1 MKFLSN
7 LIILFLAISSSTYA
21 VDFKKDIKPLLE
33 SRCISCHSSTKQKG
47 DLNLSTLLASTKG
60 GDSGAAVT
68 PNNPDASLLIERISL
83 PHDDE
88 EIMPPKG
95 EPLNQE
101 EISLLTSWIQNG
113 AQWPDELILVH
124 REPMSQEDIANDS
137 SNLAGVQIFPLKVSL
152 NTNSDLQRLVAV
164 ATYNDGTTRDITD
177 KVEFETEDPSL
188 VTIEGNL
195 FRPRSDGDTS
205 IKISFH
211 GKSASTPIKITDSEK
226 ERPISFRLDVMP
238 VFMRASCN
246 NGSCHGSARGQDG
259 FMLSL
264 FGYDPVG
271 DYHRVTRELSGR
283 RIDLAYPA
291 ESLLVEKAIEAVPH
305 TGGKLFNKDS
315 EYHDILVSWLQAGAP
330 DDPKDVATPTSLN
343 IYPDQAVLEGKGRS
357 QQFIAVAGYSDGT
370 TRDVTSLTVFET
382 NNAPSAAI
390 DKDGMVT
397 AGNRGEAFVMA
408 RFATFTVGSQ
418 VIVIPDDLEYQ
429 RPSFPPTNYIDE
441 AVSAKLHKLRIL
453 PSDLCSDQEF
463 LRRATIDITGT
474 LPTEE
479 EFLSFISDQSQ
490 NKRDKVVDKLLSRK
504 EFTEVWV
511 MKFAELLQIS
521 TNANNQVSYKATLLY
536 YNWLQERIAKNV
548 PFNKIVQ
555 ELLSST
561 GGTFNSPSTNY
572 YQIERDTLKL
582 SENVAQV
589 FMGMRLQC
597 AQCHNH
603 PFDRWTMDDYFSFAA
618 FFSQIGRKSAQ
629 DPREVIVYNRAS
641 GEMKHPIGGK
651 TMEPVF
657 LGAEKPE
664 IKKGQDRRAV
674 LAEWMASPENPFF
687 SRNLSN
693 IVWSHFFGI
702 GIIDPVDDVRIS
714 NPASNPQLLDALA
727 NRFTE
732 YNYDFKK
739 LVRDICTSRT
749 YQLSTKVNDTNEG
762 DTRNFSHSLS
772 RRMRAEVLLDAI
784 SQVTDTKNKF
794 KGLPLGARA
803 VQIADGN
810 VSNYFLRTFGRAERK
825 TVCSC
830 EVKMEPNLGQALH
843 LINGDATGNRI
854 RSGKVV
860 QTMLEEGKSSEA
872 IIDSLYIRTFGR
884 KPTQTEKT
892 QLIAKISVD
901 PKQSREDLE
910 DLFWAL
916 LNAKEFMFNH

>member
-1 MKFLSN
+1 MNFLLYLASTF
-7 LIILFLAISSSTYA
+7 LIISSSTFA

-33 SRCISCHSSTKQKG
+33 SRCVSCHSSSKQKG
-47 DLNLSTLLASTKG
+47 DLNLSSLLASTKG
-60 GDSGAAVT
+60 GESGPAIIPKNT
-68 PNNPDASLLIERISL
+68 DESLLLERISL

-95 EPLNQE
+95 APLNPE
-101 EISLLTSWIQNG
+101 ELALFKKWIENG
-113 AQWPDELILVH
+113 AQWPEELILVH
-124 REPMSQEDIANDS
+124 REPITQEEQLKDS
-137 SNLAGVQIFPLKVSL
+137 SNLLDVKIYPPEVALD
-152 NTNSDLQRLVAV
+152 TNADLQRLVAV
-164 ATYNDGTTRDITD
+164 ATYNDGTTRDITN
-177 KVEFETEDPSL
+177 KVEFKPEDSSL
-188 VTIEGNL
+188 ISVEGNI
-195 FRPRSDGDTS
+195 FRPRKDGETT
-205 IKISFH
+205 ITINFH
-211 GKSASTPIKITDSEK
+211 GKDATIPIKINDAEK
-226 ERPISFRLDVMP
+226 ERPVSFRLDVMP

-246 NGSCHGSARGQDG
+246 TGSCHGSARGQDG

-271 DYHRVTRELSGR
+271 DYYRVTRELSGR

-291 ESLLVEKAIEAVPH
+291 ESLLVEKATEAVPH
-305 TGGKLFNKDS
+305 TGGKLFSKDS
-315 EYHDILVSWLQAGAP
+315 EYHDTLVSWLKAGAP
-330 DDPKDVATPTSLN
+330 DDPEDIATPTSLN
-343 IYPDQAVLEGKGRS
+343 IYPDQAVLEGKGRT

-382 NNAPSAAI
+382 NNAPSAEI
-390 DKDGMVT
+390 SKDGMVT

-418 VIVIPDDLEYQ
+418 VIVIPEGLNYQ
-429 RPSFPPTNYIDE
+429 RPKFASKNYIDE
-441 AVSAKLHKLRIL
+441 LVSDKLHKLRIL
-453 PSDLCSDQEF
+453 PSELCTDEEF

-479 EFLSFISDQSQ
+479 EYLSFVSDSSSD
-490 NKRDKVVDKLLSRK
+490 KRDKVVDKLLSRK

-561 GGTFNSPSTNY
+561 GGTFNNPSTNY

-618 FFSQIGRKSAQ
+618 FFSQIGRKNAQ
-629 DPREVIVYNRAS
+629 DPREVIVYNR
-641 GEMKHPIGGK
+641 GNGDMKHPVGGK
-651 TMEPVF
+651 IMEPVF
-657 LGAEKPE
+657 LGAAKPE
-664 IKKGQDRRAV
+664 IKRGQDRRAV
-674 LAEWMASPENPFF
+674 LAEWIASPENPFF

-749 YQLSTKVNDTNEG
+749 YQLSTKVNETNEG
-762 DTRNFSHSLS
+762 DTKNFSHSLA

-794 KGLPLGARA
+794 RGLPLGARA

-810 VSNYFLRTFGRAERK
+810 VSNYFLRTFGRAERN

-860 QTMLEEGKSSEA
+860 QTMLDTGKSSEE

-884 KPTQTEKT
+884 KPTETEKT
-892 QLIAKISVD
+892 QLIAKINVD

>member
-1 MKFLSN
+1 MNFLLYLASTF
-7 LIILFLAISSSTYA
+7 LIISSSTFA

-33 SRCISCHSSTKQKG
+33 SRCVSCHSSSKQKG
-47 DLNLSTLLASTKG
+47 DLNLSSLLASTKG
-60 GDSGAAVT
+60 GDSGPAIIPKNT
-68 PNNPDASLLIERISL
+68 DESLLIERISL
-83 PHDDE
+83 PHNDE

-95 EPLNQE
+95 APLNSE
-101 EISLLTSWIQNG
+101 EIALFKKWVENG
-113 AQWPDELILVH
+113 AQWPEELILVH
-124 REPMSQEDIANDS
+124 REPITQEEQAKDS
-137 SNLAGVQIFPLKVSL
+137 SNLSGVKIYPPEVSL
-152 NTNSDLQRLVAV
+152 YTNTDLQRLVAV
-164 ATYNDGTTRDITD
+164 ATYNDGTTRDITN
-177 KVEFETEDPSL
+177 KVEFKPEDSSL
-188 VTIEGNL
+188 ISVEGNI
-195 FRPRSDGDTS
+195 FRPRKDGETTIKINFHGKDAAIP
-205 IKISFH
+205 IKISN
-211 GKSASTPIKITDSEK
+211 AEK
-226 ERPISFRLDVMP
+226 KRPVSFRLDVMP

-246 NGSCHGSARGQDG
+246 TGSCHGSARGQDG

-271 DYHRVTRELSGR
+271 DYYRVTRELSGR

-291 ESLLVEKAIEAVPH
+291 ESLLVEKATEAVPH
-305 TGGKLFNKDS
+305 TGGKLFSKDS
-315 EYHDILVSWLQAGAP
+315 EYHDILVSWLKAGAP
-330 DDPKDVATPTSLN
+330 DDPEDIATPTSLN
-343 IYPDQAVLEGKGRS
+343 IYPDQAVLEGKGRT

-382 NNAPSAAI
+382 NNAPSAEI
-390 DKDGMVT
+390 SKDGMVT

-418 VIVIPDDLEYQ
+418 VIVIPEGLNYQ
-429 RPSFPPTNYIDE
+429 RPKFASTNYIDE
-441 AVSAKLHKLRIL
+441 LVSDKLHKLRIL
-453 PSDLCSDQEF
+453 PSELCTDEEF

-479 EFLSFISDQSQ
+479 EYLSFVSDPSSD
-490 NKRDKVVDKLLSRK
+490 KRDKVVDKLLSRK

-561 GGTFNSPSTNY
+561 GGTFNNPSTNY

-618 FFSQIGRKSAQ
+618 FFSQIGRKNAQ
-629 DPREVIVYNRAS
+629 DPREVIVYNRGS
-641 GEMKHPIGGK
+641 GDMKHPVGGK
-651 TMEPVF
+651 IMEPVF
-657 LGAEKPE
+657 LGAAKPE
-664 IKKGQDRRAV
+664 IKRGQDRRAV

-749 YQLSTKVNDTNEG
+749 YQLSTKVNETNEG
-762 DTRNFSHSLS
+762 DTKNFSHSLA

-794 KGLPLGARA
+794 RGLPLGARA

-860 QTMLEEGKSSEA
+860 QTMLDTGKSSEE

-884 KPTQTEKT
+884 KPTETEKT
-892 QLIAKISVD
+892 QLIAKINVD

>member
-137 SNLAGVQIFPLKVSL
+137 SNLAGVQIFPPKVSL

-370 TRDVTSLTVFET
+370 TRDVTS
-382 NNAPSAAI
+382 
-390 DKDGMVT
+390 
-397 AGNRGEAFVMA
+397 
-408 RFATFTVGSQ
+408 
-418 VIVIPDDLEYQ
+418 
-429 RPSFPPTNYIDE
+429 
-441 AVSAKLHKLRIL
+441 
-453 PSDLCSDQEF
+453 
-463 LRRATIDITGT
+463 
-474 LPTEE
+474 
-479 EFLSFISDQSQ
+479 
-490 NKRDKVVDKLLSRK
+490 
-504 EFTEVWV
+504 
-511 MKFAELLQIS
+511 
-521 TNANNQVSYKATLLY
+521 
-536 YNWLQERIAKNV
+536 
-548 PFNKIVQ
+548 
-555 ELLSST
+555 
-561 GGTFNSPSTNY
+561 
-572 YQIERDTLKL
+572 
-582 SENVAQV
+582 
-589 FMGMRLQC
+589 
-597 AQCHNH
+597 
-603 PFDRWTMDDYFSFAA
+603 
-618 FFSQIGRKSAQ
+618 
-629 DPREVIVYNRAS
+629 
-641 GEMKHPIGGK
+641 
-651 TMEPVF
+651 
-657 LGAEKPE
+657 
-664 IKKGQDRRAV
+664 
-674 LAEWMASPENPFF
+674 
-687 SRNLSN
+687 
-693 IVWSHFFGI
+693 
-702 GIIDPVDDVRIS
+702 
-714 NPASNPQLLDALA
+714 
-727 NRFTE
+727 
-732 YNYDFKK
+732 
-739 LVRDICTSRT
+739 
-749 YQLSTKVNDTNEG
+749 
-762 DTRNFSHSLS
+762 
-772 RRMRAEVLLDAI
+772 
-784 SQVTDTKNKF
+784 
-794 KGLPLGARA
+794 
-803 VQIADGN
+803 
-810 VSNYFLRTFGRAERK
+810 
-825 TVCSC
+825 
-830 EVKMEPNLGQALH
+830 
-843 LINGDATGNRI
+843 
-854 RSGKVV
+854 
-860 QTMLEEGKSSEA
+860 
-872 IIDSLYIRTFGR
+872 
-884 KPTQTEKT
+884 
-892 QLIAKISVD
+892 
-901 PKQSREDLE
+901 
-910 DLFWAL
+910 
-916 LNAKEFMFNH
+916 

>member
-1 MKFLSN
+1 MKEKEELSN
-7 LIILFLAISSSTYA
+7 S
-21 VDFKKDIKPLLE
+21 
-33 SRCISCHSSTKQKG
+33 
-47 DLNLSTLLASTKG
+47 
-60 GDSGAAVT
+60 
-68 PNNPDASLLIERISL
+68 
-83 PHDDE
+83 
-88 EIMPPKG
+88 
-95 EPLNQE
+95 
-101 EISLLTSWIQNG
+101 
-113 AQWPDELILVH
+113 
-124 REPMSQEDIANDS
+124 
-137 SNLAGVQIFPLKVSL
+137 
-152 NTNSDLQRLVAV
+152 
-164 ATYNDGTTRDITD
+164 
-177 KVEFETEDPSL
+177 
-188 VTIEGNL
+188 
-195 FRPRSDGDTS
+195 
-205 IKISFH
+205 
-211 GKSASTPIKITDSEK
+211 
-226 ERPISFRLDVMP
+226 
-238 VFMRASCN
+238 
-246 NGSCHGSARGQDG
+246 
-259 FMLSL
+259 
-264 FGYDPVG
+264 
-271 DYHRVTRELSGR
+271 
-283 RIDLAYPA
+283 
-291 ESLLVEKAIEAVPH
+291 
-305 TGGKLFNKDS
+305 
-315 EYHDILVSWLQAGAP
+315 
-330 DDPKDVATPTSLN
+330 
-343 IYPDQAVLEGKGRS
+343 
-357 QQFIAVAGYSDGT
+357 AVAGYSDGT

-453 PSDLCSDQEF
+453 PSDLCSDHEF

-479 EFLSFISDQSQ
+479 DFLSFISDQSQ
-490 NKRDKVVDKLLSRK
+490 DKRDKVVDKLLSRK

-641 GEMKHPIGGK
+641 GDMKHPVGGK

-664 IKKGQDRRAV
+664 IKRGQDRRAV

-762 DTRNFSHSLS
+762 DTKNFSHSLS

-794 KGLPLGARA
+794 RGSPTGCKG
-803 VQIADGN
+803 
-810 VSNYFLRTFGRAERK
+810 
-825 TVCSC
+825 
-830 EVKMEPNLGQALH
+830 
-843 LINGDATGNRI
+843 
-854 RSGKVV
+854 RS
-860 QTMLEEGKSSEA
+860 
-872 IIDSLYIRTFGR
+872 DR
-884 KPTQTEKT
+884 
-892 QLIAKISVD
+892 
-901 PKQSREDLE
+901 
-910 DLFWAL
+910 
-916 LNAKEFMFNH
+916 

>member
-1 MKFLSN
+1 MNFLLYLASTF
-7 LIILFLAISSSTYA
+7 LIISSSTFA

-33 SRCISCHSSTKQKG
+33 SRCVSCHSSSKQKG
-47 DLNLSTLLASTKG
+47 NLNLSSLLASTKG
-60 GDSGAAVT
+60 GDSGPAIIPKNT
-68 PNNPDASLLIERISL
+68 DESLLLERISL
-83 PHDDE
+83 PRDDE

-95 EPLNQE
+95 APLNSE
-101 EISLLTSWIQNG
+101 EIALFKKWVENG
-113 AQWPDELILVH
+113 AQWPEELILVH
-124 REPMSQEDIANDS
+124 REPITQEEQAKDS
-137 SNLAGVQIFPLKVSL
+137 SNLSGVKIYPPEVSL
-152 NTNSDLQRLVAV
+152 GTNTDLQRLVAV
-164 ATYNDGTTRDITD
+164 ATYNDGTTRDITN
-177 KVEFETEDPSL
+177 KVEFEPKDSSL
-188 VTIEGNL
+188 ISVEGNI
-195 FRPRSDGDTS
+195 FRPRKDGETTITINFHGKDATIP
-205 IKISFH
+205 IKISD
-211 GKSASTPIKITDSEK
+211 AEK
-226 ERPISFRLDVMP
+226 ERPVSFRLDVMP

-246 NGSCHGSARGQDG
+246 TGSCHGSARGQDG

-271 DYHRVTRELSGR
+271 DYYRVTRELSGR

-291 ESLLVEKAIEAVPH
+291 ESLLVEKATEAVPH
-305 TGGKLFNKDS
+305 TGGKLFSKDS
-315 EYHDILVSWLQAGAP
+315 EYHDILVSWLKAGAP
-330 DDPKDVATPTSLN
+330 DDPEDIATPTSLN
-343 IYPDQAVLEGKGRS
+343 IYPDQAVLEGKGRT

-382 NNAPSAAI
+382 NNAPSAEI
-390 DKDGMVT
+390 SKDGMVT

-418 VIVIPDDLEYQ
+418 VIVIPEGLNYQ
-429 RPSFPPTNYIDE
+429 RPEFASTNYIDGL
-441 AVSAKLHKLRIL
+441 VSDKLHKLRIL
-453 PSDLCSDQEF
+453 PSELCTDEEF

-479 EFLSFISDQSQ
+479 EYLSFVSDPSSD
-490 NKRDKVVDKLLSRK
+490 KRDKVVDKLLSRK

-561 GGTFNSPSTNY
+561 GGTFNNPSTNY

-618 FFSQIGRKSAQ
+618 FFSQIGRKNAQ

-641 GEMKHPIGGK
+641 GDMKHPVGGK
-651 TMEPVF
+651 IMEPVF
-657 LGAEKPE
+657 LGAAKPE
-664 IKKGQDRRAV
+664 IKRGQDRRAV

-749 YQLSTKVNDTNEG
+749 YQLSTKVNETNEG
-762 DTRNFSHSLS
+762 DTKNFSHSLA

-794 KGLPLGARA
+794 RGLPLGARA

-860 QTMLEEGKSSEA
+860 QTMLDTGKSSEE

-884 KPTQTEKT
+884 KPTETEKT
-892 QLIAKISVD
+892 QLIAKINVD

>member
-1 MKFLSN
+1 MNFLLYLASTF
-7 LIILFLAISSSTYA
+7 LIISSSTFA

-33 SRCISCHSSTKQKG
+33 SRCVSCHSSSKQKG
-47 DLNLSTLLASTKG
+47 NLNLSSLLASTKG
-60 GDSGAAVT
+60 GDSGPAIIPKNT
-68 PNNPDASLLIERISL
+68 DESLLLERISL

-95 EPLNQE
+95 SPLNSE
-101 EISLLTSWIQNG
+101 EIALFEEWIENG
-113 AQWPDELILVH
+113 AQWPEELILVH
-124 REPMSQEDIANDS
+124 REPITQEEQAKDS
-137 SNLAGVQIFPLKVSL
+137 SNLSGIKIYPPEAFLD
-152 NTNSDLQRLVAV
+152 TNADLQRLVAV
-164 ATYNDGTTRDITD
+164 ATYNDGTTRDITN
-177 KVEFETEDPSL
+177 KVEFEPKDSSL
-188 VTIEGNL
+188 ISVEGNI
-195 FRPRSDGDTS
+195 FRPRKDGETTITINFHGKDATIP
-205 IKISFH
+205 IKISD
-211 GKSASTPIKITDSEK
+211 AEK
-226 ERPISFRLDVMP
+226 ERPVSFRLDVMP

-246 NGSCHGSARGQDG
+246 TGSCHGSARGQDG

-271 DYHRVTRELSGR
+271 DYYRVTRELSGR

-291 ESLLVEKAIEAVPH
+291 ESLLVEKATEAVPH
-305 TGGKLFNKDS
+305 TGGKLFSKDS
-315 EYHDILVSWLQAGAP
+315 EYHDTLVSWLKAGAP
-330 DDPKDVATPTSLN
+330 DDPEDIATPTSLN
-343 IYPDQAVLEGKGRS
+343 IYPDQAVLEGKGRT

-382 NNAPSAAI
+382 NNAPSAEI
-390 DKDGMVT
+390 SKDGMVT

-418 VIVIPDDLEYQ
+418 VIVIPEGLNYQ
-429 RPSFPPTNYIDE
+429 RPEFASTNYIDGL
-441 AVSAKLHKLRIL
+441 VSDKLHKLRIL
-453 PSDLCSDQEF
+453 PSELCTDEEF

-479 EFLSFISDQSQ
+479 EYLSFVSDPSSD
-490 NKRDKVVDKLLSRK
+490 KRDKVVDKLLSRK

-561 GGTFNSPSTNY
+561 GGTFNNPSTNY

-618 FFSQIGRKSAQ
+618 FFSQIGRKNAQ
-629 DPREVIVYNRAS
+629 DPREVIVYNRGS
-641 GEMKHPIGGK
+641 GDMKHPVGGK
-651 TMEPVF
+651 IMEPVF
-657 LGAEKPE
+657 LGAAKPE
-664 IKKGQDRRAV
+664 IKRGQDRRAV

-749 YQLSTKVNDTNEG
+749 YQLSTKVNETNEG
-762 DTRNFSHSLS
+762 DTKNFSHSLA

-794 KGLPLGARA
+794 RGLPLGARA

-860 QTMLEEGKSSEA
+860 QTMLDAGKSSEE

-884 KPTQTEKT
+884 KPTETEKT
-892 QLIAKISVD
+892 QLIAKINVD